1 MLDKE
6 GDSAGVV
13 VVIAVVVIGNERDV
27 VLCWQGILMPYNSQA
42 KSDVDSGLMLPAS
55 DLGMDLGWPF
65 AVVWEGSP
73 YCRILWAKPLTV
85 WHW

>member
-13 VVIAVVVIGNERDV
+13 VVIAVVVVGNERDV

-42 KSDVDSGLMLPAS
+42 KSDVDSGLIAT
-55 DLGMDLGWPF
+55 GF
-65 AVVWEGSP
+65 
-73 YCRILWAKPLTV
+73 
-85 WHW
+85 